1 MPMPVIAIVIV
12 CSAHSINMKTAINNN
27 ECFVLNH
34 IQSNLF
40 RYHQSTEILI
50 DLDLF
55 WFFISCAITFTN
67 GAQQHSQLT
76 SSIETPSSS
85 TSVAS
90 SKFIYSR
97 IQMEMNMKYAYYFGS
112 QTIMIH
118 FLLQIFNLM
127 CLNRSFSWAAIRG
140 SHQNETH

>member
-55 WFFISCAITFTN
+55 GFVISCAITFTD

-97 IQMEMNMKYAYYFGS
+97 NTNGNEHELCI
-112 QTIMIH
+112 
-118 FLLQIFNLM
+118 LLWFTNNNDSL
-127 CLNRSFSWAAIRG
+127 SFANI
-140 SHQNETH
+140 